1 MLFRRLLEFQQS
13 VMRSPA
19 VARGLAVSAVAH
31 TLFVGGWI
39 ITSRDLRRERPA
51 PAETFTPVRFLVP
64 RDRLVEL
71 RPQQEKVT
79 WTTLDPGSGL
89 GFQEEAAPRR
99 DEEKLE
105 VVVAKGEEKEVEAAP
120 PDLETRPPIELGDS
134 IMTEYQVDSAVVRY
148 DNAAA
153 PLYPPSLLRRRIEG
167 NVIVQYVVDTSGMAD
182 TATFRVISATHNEF
196 VKAVKDVLPLMR
208 FRPALMGNRRVA
220 QLVQQPFAFR
230 IVDTSTVA
238 GQRRPPRL

>member
-13 VMRSPA
+13 VLRSPA
-19 VARGLAVSAVAH
+19 VTRGLAISAVAH
-31 TLFVGGWI
+31 TVFVGGWI
-39 ITSRDLRRERPA
+39 ATSRDLRQERPQ
-51 PAETFTPVRFLVP
+51 PAETFTPVEFFVP
-64 RDRLVEL
+64 PDRLVAL

-79 WTTLDPGSGL
+79 WTSLEPGSGH
-89 GFQEEAAPRR
+89 GFQEEAAPQR

-134 IMTEYQVDSAVVRY
+134 IMTEYQVDTAVVRY

-153 PLYPPSLLRRRIEG
+153 PLYPPDLLKRRIEG
-167 NVIVQYVVDTSGMAD
+167 TVIVQYVVDTTGYAD
-182 TATFRVISATHNEF
+182 TSTFRVISATHNGF
-196 VKAVKDVLPLMR
+196 VKAVREVLPLMR
-208 FRPALMGNRRVA
+208 FRPAFMGDRRVA

-230 IVDTSTVA
+230 IIDTSTVA
-238 GQRRPPRL
+238 RDRRPPPG

>member
-31 TLFVGGWI
+31 TLLVGGWI
-39 ITSRDLRRERPA
+39 ITSRDLRRERPQ

-79 WTTLDPGSGL
+79 WASLDPGSGQ
-89 GFQEEAAPRR
+89 GFQEAAPRR

-105 VVVAKGEEKEVEAAP
+105 VVVAKGDEKEVEAAP
-120 PDLETRPPIELGDS
+120 PDVETRPPIELGDS

-153 PLYPPSLLRRRIEG
+153 PLYPPTLLRRRIEG
-167 NVIVQYVVDTSGMAD
+167 TVIVQYVVDTAGLAD

-196 VKAVKDVLPLMR
+196 VKAVRDVLPLMR
-208 FRPALMGNRRVA
+208 FRPALMGSRRVA

-230 IVDTSTVA
+230 ILDTSTVA
-238 GQRRPPRL
+238 GQRRPPLR